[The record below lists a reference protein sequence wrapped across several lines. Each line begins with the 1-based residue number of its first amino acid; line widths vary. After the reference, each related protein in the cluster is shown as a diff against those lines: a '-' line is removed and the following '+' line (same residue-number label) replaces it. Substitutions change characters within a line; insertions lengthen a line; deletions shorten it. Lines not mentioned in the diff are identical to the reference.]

1 MSKKTVRMLRR
12 LDSNGDTVLAE
23 YDVEAKK
30 STIGGQEGGLG
41 KNEIA
46 QLEALFKLEVGRG
59 HVAFDVTDQKN
70 EQIRKFDPE
79 ADILLVP
86 MLQGGAL
93 RTFSIMNHEGD
104 GKLYEFDDADDGKV
118 ADASKKFDETRRK
131 GYAPFDSNNEQ
142 MLGFRKDTDVLF
154 VPQIQGGAR

>member
-1 MSKKTVRMLRR
+1 MNKKTARTLRR

-23 YDVEAKK
+23 YDVETKK
-30 STIGGQEGGLG
+30 SKINGRDGGLG

-46 QLEALFKLEVGRG
+46 ELEALFKKELQSG
-59 HVAFDVTDQKN
+59 HTAFDVTDQKN
-70 EQIRKFDPE
+70 EQIRAFDPE
-79 ADILLVP
+79 SDILLVP

-104 GKLYEFDDADDGKV
+104 GKLYEYDDADDGKV
-118 ADASKKFDETRRK
+118 NEANNVFDATKRK
-131 GYAPFDSNNEQ
+131 GYAPFDAQNEQ

-154 VPQIQGGAR
+154 VPQIQGGSR